1 MCDGKSIMHDLGNEY
16 DPYSSDEYGDYFCP
30 VCKKYV
36 PVLDKDIKVKSC
48 NRLLDFDIV
57 TNNGKI
63 DSIYKTYEKYD
74 VSYFTCPE
82 CKNEITISESIQ
94 GTHTEL
100 CQ

>member
-36 PVLDKDIKVKSC
+36 SILDKDIKVKTSDK
-48 NRLLDFDIV
+48 LLDLGII

-63 DSIYKTYEKYD
+63 DKISKVYGKYEIG
-74 VSYFTCPE
+74 YFVCPE
-82 CKNEITISESIQ
+82 CRSEVIISESLQ
-94 GTHTEL
+94 ETH
-100 CQ
+100 QYSS